1 MSDWVTLAPRL
12 HPNGRGLRYFVKFI
26 KELAKPGYERLALDK
41 LREEYLDHSAD
52 TREEDRKP
60 LRVLV
65 AVLCDLKSK
74 GWRFKCKEGIVSVAG
89 PEDLGG
95 SILEQKDRVR
105 SSLLVERDSQLRLAA
120 VRAFVKGMEQ
130 RRLGTKDWSSIFS
143 VMRDGRELADKLRL
157 ARAKPNGPERVA
169 ALRKVIDP
177 YLQVVDGDATCKE
190 TGLKLAEI
198 WRYFRHTWATPYTNA
213 PGRKFWLLIRDRA
226 AKNHPV
232 IGIASFGNAV
242 VQLTPRDEWIG
253 WTAPKFLATLKAEPS
268 RDWAIWLQ
276 TSVEEMA
283 SAIYSDDFVKQKVV
297 TRKELR
303 KPTDEVIDRLLKL
316 MVEER
321 RLHDLN
327 PQADLHKE
335 SKTQDIDWMTR
346 ANTHL
351 FRAKRA
357 EALSRI
363 LKVRKALIEV
373 GFVEAT
379 KDGLQRVLE
388 SGVGRRAV
396 EMVLRSVK
404 ATRVG
409 ISMME
414 ITICGAVAPYRSILG
429 GKLVAMLLTSSEV
442 VQEYQRRYGN
452 ACSVIAS
459 SMAGKA
465 VQRKPNLVA
474 LGTTSL
480 YGAGSAMYNRIS
492 IPAEAVGGAA
502 GDVVKYADL
511 GKSMGFGSIQFSPDT
526 INEIEAIVQGK
537 DGGRQINHIF
547 GEGVSPRLRKV
558 RQGME
563 LAGLPP
569 DKLLKHGAPR
579 IVYGVALAE
588 QFREVLMGKRKNRP
602 RYFFPFENPAEVTS
616 LIADCWISRW
626 LCNRIENDDVLAEV
640 AGNTLVYPI
649 SHGARV
655 DLPVM
660 QEDELTLFAG
670 LELVS

>member
-1 MSDWVTLAPRL
+1 MSGWVKLSPKL
-12 HPNGRGLRYFVKFI
+12 HANGRGLRHFLKFM
-26 KELAKPGYERLALDK
+26 KELAKPGYDRLALER
-41 LREEYLDHSAD
+41 LREDSLDHATD

-60 LRVLV
+60 LRVLI

-74 GWRFKCKEGIVSVAG
+74 GWRFRCKDGVVEVAE
-89 PEDLGG
+89 PEETGG
-95 SILEQKDRVR
+95 TILEQKDRVR
-105 SSLLVERDSQLRLAA
+105 SSLLVERDSQLRLPA
-120 VRAFVKGMEQ
+120 VRTFVKGMEQ
-130 RRLGTKDWSSIFS
+130 RRIGPKDWSSIFS
-143 VMRDGRELADKLRL
+143 VMRDGRELADKLR
-157 ARAKPNGPERVA
+157 ATRSKPNGPERAA
-169 ALRKVIDP
+169 ALRQIIDP
-177 YLQVVDGDATCKE
+177 YLQFVDGESVCRE
-190 TGLKLAEI
+190 TGLKLGEI

-213 PGRKFWLLIRDRA
+213 PGRKFWILVRDRA
-226 AKNHPV
+226 VKNHPV

-253 WTAPKFLATLKAEPS
+253 WTAKKFLATLKAEPS

-276 TSVEEMA
+276 NSVEEMA
-283 SAIYSDDFVKQKVV
+283 SAIYTDDFLKQKIVS
-297 TRKELR
+297 RKQLA
-303 KPTDEVIDRLLKL
+303 KPTDAVIEDLLKL
-316 MVEER
+316 TIAGR
-321 RLHDLN
+321 HDHDLDA
-327 PQADLHKE
+327 QANLHKDD
-335 SKTQDIDWMTR
+335 KTENVDWMAR
-346 ANTHL
+346 AKTHL

-363 LKVRKALIEV
+363 LKVRKALNEV
-373 GFVEAT
+373 GFVEPT
-379 KDGLQRVLE
+379 KEALQKVLE
-388 SGVGRRAV
+388 SSAGRRAI
-396 EMVLRSVK
+396 EMVLRNVK

-429 GKLVAMLLTSSEV
+429 GKLVAMLLTSPEV
-442 VQEYQRRYGN
+442 VQEYERKYAG

-465 VQRKPNLVA
+465 VQRKPSLVA

-492 IPAEAVGGAA
+492 IPAEAVGGEV
-502 GDVVKYADL
+502 GDVVQYADL
-511 GKSMGFGSIQFSPDT
+511 GKSMGFGSIQFSTDT
-526 INEIEAIVQGK
+526 IDEIEEIVEAK
-537 DGGRQINHIF
+537 EGGRQIRHIF

-588 QFREVLMGKRKNRP
+588 QFREVLLGKRKNRP
-602 RYFFPFENPAEVTS
+602 RYFFPFDEPVEVTS
-616 LIADCWISRW
+616 RIADCWINRW
-626 LCNRIENDDVLAEV
+626 LCNRIENDGVLAEV
-640 AGNTLVYPI
+640 ASNTLVYPI
-649 SHGARV
+649 KHGARV
-655 DLPVM
+655 DLPMV